1 MKKQG
6 LFTIKFIAYTGMMT
20 AIVYVC
26 TLIGIPFPAFN
37 FNIGD
42 SAILI
47 CGALFNPLSAMIA
60 GGLGSF
66 LADLTTY
73 PATMLYTLVIKAIEG
88 LVAGLLFQALYK
100 WYDKAENPD
109 KKRFTLKVVFAVL
122 ISLACSLFMAGG
134 YFICKA
140 FMYGTIESALTSLP
154 KNVLQAVVS
163 TTLASLVLYATR
175 LEKLR
180 PKTYASIV
188 DTIKN
193 ATHNTSSDPQPQD
206 AQNTDFDASDDTE
219 EAIIVDGDHKPCDS
233 QDDTEKT
240 ISIEDDGKPCRDK
253 DDQE

>member
-1 MKKQG
+1 MKKQSV
-6 LFTIKFIAYTGMMT
+6 FTIKFIAYTGMMT

-88 LVAGLLFQALYK
+88 LVAGLIFQAIYT
-100 WYDKAENPD
+100 WYDKIETPD
-109 KKRFTLKVVFAVL
+109 KKRFALKVVFAVL
-122 ISLACSLFMAGG
+122 TCLGCSLFMAGG

-163 TTLASLVLYATR
+163 TLLASLALYAAR
-175 LEKLR
+175 LEKMR
-180 PKTYASIV
+180 PKTYMSLLRSFKETKPRQQNDEV
-188 DTIKN
+188 KT
-193 ATHNTSSDPQPQD
+193 QD
-206 AQNTDFDASDDTE
+206 G
-219 EAIIVDGDHKPCDS
+219 IIVLDDDEPCDK
-233 QDDTEKT
+233 QDE
-240 ISIEDDGKPCRDK
+240 
-253 DDQE
+253 QE

>member
-100 WYDKAENPD
+100 WYDKAEHPD

-163 TTLASLVLYATR
+163 TTLASLVLYAAR

-180 PKTYASIV
+180 PKTYASIA
-188 DTIKN
+188 DAIKN
-193 ATHNTSSDPQPQD
+193 ATHNTSSEPQYQD
-206 AQNTDFDASDDTE
+206 AQNTDFDDTGDTE
-219 EAIIVDGDHKPCDS
+219 EIIIVDGDHKPCDS
-233 QDDTEKT
+233 QNDTEET
-240 ISIEDDGKPCRDK
+240 ISIEDDGKP
-253 DDQE
+253 

>member
-1 MKKQG
+1 MKKQSV
-6 LFTIKFIAYTGMMT
+6 FTIKFIAYTGMMT

-47 CGALFNPLSAMIA
+47 CGALFNPVSAMIA

-88 LVAGLLFQALYK
+88 LVAGLIFQAIYK
-100 WYDKAENPD
+100 WYDKVETPD
-109 KKRFTLKVVFAVL
+109 KKRFALKVVFAVL
-122 ISLACSLFMAGG
+122 TCLGCSLFMACG

-154 KNVLQAVVS
+154 KNILQAVVS
-163 TTLASLVLYATR
+163 TLLASLALYAAR
-175 LEKLR
+175 LEKMR
-180 PKTYASIV
+180 PKTYMSLLRSFKETKPRQQTDEV
-188 DTIKN
+188 KT
-193 ATHNTSSDPQPQD
+193 QD
-206 AQNTDFDASDDTE
+206 E
-219 EAIIVDGDHKPCDS
+219 IIVLDDDEPCDK
-233 QDDTEKT
+233 QDE
-240 ISIEDDGKPCRDK
+240 
-253 DDQE
+253 QE

>member
-1 MKKQG
+1 MKKQSV
-6 LFTIKFIAYTGMMT
+6 FTIKFIAYTGMMT

-88 LVAGLLFQALYK
+88 LVAGLIFQAIYK
-100 WYDKAENPD
+100 WYDNVETPD
-109 KKRFTLKVVFAVL
+109 KKRFALKVVFAVL
-122 ISLACSLFMAGG
+122 TCLGCSLFMAGG

-163 TTLASLVLYATR
+163 TLLASLALYAAR
-175 LEKLR
+175 LEKMR
-180 PKTYASIV
+180 PKTYMSLLRSFKEAKPRQQNDEV
-188 DTIKN
+188 KT
-193 ATHNTSSDPQPQD
+193 QD
-206 AQNTDFDASDDTE
+206 E
-219 EAIIVDGDHKPCDS
+219 IIVLDDDEPCDK
-233 QDDTEKT
+233 QDE
-240 ISIEDDGKPCRDK
+240 
-253 DDQE
+253 QE

>member
-100 WYDKAENPD
+100 WYDKSSAPT

-163 TTLASLVLYATR
+163 TTLASLVLYAAR

-180 PKTYASIV
+180 PKTFASIA
-188 DTIKN
+188 DAIKG
-193 ATHNTSSDPQPQD
+193 ATHAAPSEPQSQD
-206 AQNTDFDASDDTE
+206 AQNTDFDDQDDTE
-219 EAIIVDGDHKPCDS
+219 EVIIVEGDSKPCDS
-233 QDDTEKT
+233 QDDTEETT
-240 ISIEDDGKPCRDK
+240 IIDDDSKPCRDQ
-253 DDQE
+253 DSQE

>member
-1 MKKQG
+1 MKKQSV
-6 LFTIKFIAYTGMMT
+6 FTIKFIAYTGMMT

-88 LVAGLLFQALYK
+88 LVAGLIFQAIYK
-100 WYDKAENPD
+100 WYDKVETPV
-109 KKRFTLKVVFAVL
+109 KKRFALKVVFAVL
-122 ISLACSLFMAGG
+122 TCLGCSLFMACG

-163 TTLASLVLYATR
+163 TLLASLALYAAR
-175 LEKLR
+175 LEKMR
-180 PKTYASIV
+180 PKTYMSLLRSFKETKPRQQNDEV
-188 DTIKN
+188 KT
-193 ATHNTSSDPQPQD
+193 QD
-206 AQNTDFDASDDTE
+206 E
-219 EAIIVDGDHKPCDS
+219 IIVLDDDEPCDK
-233 QDDTEKT
+233 QDE
-240 ISIEDDGKPCRDK
+240 
-253 DDQE
+253 QE

>member
-1 MKKQG
+1 MKKQSV
-6 LFTIKFIAYTGMMT
+6 FTIKFIAYTGMMT

-88 LVAGLLFQALYK
+88 LVAGLIFQAIYK
-100 WYDKAENPD
+100 WYDKVEMPD

-122 ISLACSLFMAGG
+122 TCLGCSLFMACG

-140 FMYGTIESALTSLP
+140 FMYGTLESALTSLP

-163 TTLASLVLYATR
+163 TLLASLALYAAR
-175 LEKLR
+175 LKKIR
-180 PKTYASIV
+180 PKTYMSLLRSFKETKHRQQNDEV
-188 DTIKN
+188 KT
-193 ATHNTSSDPQPQD
+193 QD
-206 AQNTDFDASDDTE
+206 E
-219 EAIIVDGDHKPCDS
+219 IIVLDDDEPCDK
-233 QDDTEKT
+233 QD
-240 ISIEDDGKPCRDK
+240 
-253 DDQE
+253 

>member
-1 MKKQG
+1 MKKQSV
-6 LFTIKFIAYTGMMT
+6 FSIKFIAYTGMMT

-47 CGALFNPLSAMIA
+47 CGALFNPLCAMIA

-88 LVAGLLFQALYK
+88 LVAGLVFQAIYK
-100 WYDKAENPD
+100 WYNKTEHPD
-109 KKRFTLKVVFAVL
+109 KKRFVLKVVFAVL
-122 ISLACSLFMAGG
+122 TCLGCSLFMAGG

-154 KNVLQAVVS
+154 KNILQAVVS
-163 TTLASLVLYATR
+163 TLLASLALYVAR
-175 LEKLR
+175 LEKVR
-180 PKTYASIV
+180 PKTYISIV
-188 DTIKN
+188 DAIKQPSYISTSDEHSDTTFDTDLTDEESDETIQESPDE
-193 ATHNTSSDPQPQD
+193 ATVESTPSD
-206 AQNTDFDASDDTE
+206 
-219 EAIIVDGDHKPCDS
+219 
-233 QDDTEKT
+233 T
-240 ISIEDDGKPCRDK
+240 ISTNDNSQEDQD
-253 DDQE
+253 

>member
-1 MKKQG
+1 MNKGVRFLVLTAK
-6 LFTIKFIAYTGMMT
+6 TIAYTGMMT

-47 CGALFNPLSAMIA
+47 CGAMFNPLCAMIA

-88 LVAGLLFQALYK
+88 LVAGFIFQAIYR
-100 WYDKAENPD
+100 WYDKSQMPA
-109 KKRFTLKVVFAVL
+109 KKKFILKVVFAVL
-122 ISLACSLFMAGG
+122 TCLGCSLFMAGG

-154 KNVLQAVVS
+154 KNILQAVVS
-163 TTLASLVLYATR
+163 TALASLVLYAGR
-175 LEKLR
+175 LEKTRHL
-180 PKTYASIV
+180 TYGSFVDLFTKPVSQPTSATDDEENDDIEPTDEIKGEITDEISQESADEATSENTPS
-188 DTIKN
+188 DTISTN
-193 ATHNTSSDPQPQD
+193 DN
-206 AQNTDFDASDDTE
+206 
-219 EAIIVDGDHKPCDS
+219 S
-233 QDDTEKT
+233 Q
-240 ISIEDDGKPCRDK
+240 
-253 DDQE
+253 

>member
-1 MKKQG
+1 MKKQSV
-6 LFTIKFIAYTGMMT
+6 FTIKFIAYTGMMT

-73 PATMLYTLVIKAIEG
+73 PATMLYTLVIKAVEG
-88 LVAGLLFQALYK
+88 LVAGLVFQAIYK
-100 WYDKAENPD
+100 WYDKVETPD
-109 KKRFTLKVVFAVL
+109 KKRFALKVVFAVL
-122 ISLACSLFMAGG
+122 TCLGCSLFMAGG

-163 TTLASLVLYATR
+163 TLIASLALYAAR
-175 LEKLR
+175 LEKVR
-180 PKTYASIV
+180 PKTFISIV
-188 DTIKN
+188 DAIKKPSSIPTSVEPSDATFDTEPTEAEADENIQEN
-193 ATHNTSSDPQPQD
+193 APSD
-206 AQNTDFDASDDTE
+206 AQEN
-219 EAIIVDGDHKPCDS
+219 
-233 QDDTEKT
+233 QD
-240 ISIEDDGKPCRDK
+240 
-253 DDQE
+253 

>member
-1 MKKQG
+1 MKKQSV
-6 LFTIKFIAYTGMMT
+6 FTIKFIAYTGMMT

-47 CGALFNPLSAMIA
+47 CGALFNPLCAMIA

-88 LVAGLLFQALYK
+88 LVAGLAFQTIY
-100 WYDKAENPD
+100 
-109 KKRFTLKVVFAVL
+109 KRFEKAQPPTKKDVVLKIVFAVL
-122 ISLACSLFMAGG
+122 TCTGCSLFMAGG

-140 FMYGTIESALTSLP
+140 FMYGTLESALTSLP

-163 TTLASLVLYATR
+163 TLLACLALYAAR

-180 PKTYASIV
+180 PKTYISLLRSFKETPSQSQSTDVNVNDDAIAL
-188 DTIKN
+188 DNDEHCDK
-193 ATHNTSSDPQPQD
+193 QD
-206 AQNTDFDASDDTE
+206 
-219 EAIIVDGDHKPCDS
+219 HC
-233 QDDTEKT
+233 
-240 ISIEDDGKPCRDK
+240 
-253 DDQE
+253 

>member
-100 WYDKAENPD
+100 
-109 KKRFTLKVVFAVL
+109 RST
-122 ISLACSLFMAGG
+122 S
-134 YFICKA
+134 
-140 FMYGTIESALTSLP
+140 GTTNQVPPP
-154 KNVLQAVVS
+154 KNA
-163 TTLASLVLYATR
+163 
-175 LEKLR
+175 LR
-180 PKTYASIV
+180 SKWCLP
-188 DTIKN
+188 
-193 ATHNTSSDPQPQD
+193 SS
-206 AQNTDFDASDDTE
+206 
-219 EAIIVDGDHKPCDS
+219 
-233 QDDTEKT
+233 
-240 ISIEDDGKPCRDK
+240 
-253 DDQE
+253 